1 MQGKLKGSEACGCL
15 VLFFQPSTVSI
26 SFIGEESAFVFFVGK
41 AIEKNESIE
50 SNRLFFGFE

>member
-1 MQGKLKGSEACGCL
+1 MWLSC
-15 VLFFQPSTVSI
+15 
-26 SFIGEESAFVFFVGK
+26 FIFSAIDGVDFVHWRRVRICFFFVGK